1 MGTDISGFIECRPWP
16 QYSVNRPI
24 AWTNAIDLNLL
35 YVDRDYD
42 AFGCLFGAAN
52 FAGFEPVAAYR
63 GLPGD
68 VSPAAR
74 AAYESSS
81 PVFGATWIGWTEVV
95 AIDWD
100 EPAARPDSRIH
111 EYRRDGNGDLTY
123 TGKASWSAKFAE
135 AAGLDPGHANPGYDG
150 HAWPEGSE
158 WHTDEVTYRLERL
171 HRRDAIGPG
180 NRQIAPLPVPIG

>member
-1 MGTDISGFIECRPWP
+1 
-16 QYSVNRPI
+16 
-24 AWTNAIDLNLL
+24 
-35 YVDRDYD
+35 
-42 AFGCLFGAAN
+42 
-52 FAGFEPVAAYR
+52 
-63 GLPGD
+63 
-68 VSPAAR
+68 
-74 AAYESSS
+74 
-81 PVFGATWIGWTEVV
+81 V

-123 TGKASWSAKFAE
+123 TSKASWSAKFAE

-171 HRRDAIGPG
+171 HRRDTIGPG
-180 NRQIAPLPVPIG
+180 SRWEPVWTAMRTLAGLHGSDHVRLVVWFDR